1 MIRHIAITLFILL
14 PIAAFAQTQDPKPA
28 KPAAPTVI
36 ETETDIPFPI
46 WMDLKSLDGKRHH
59 LLGTGVR
66 EKTIF
71 QVDVYGF
78 GWYLDRKAA
87 LPILRKAA
95 GNMNLKRALKDEKFH
110 KAFLSDKYSKSM
122 RWEMARDVDGE
133 DVAEAFD
140 DILEPGIKKIAKDKK
155 ALDKGMAA
163 MKQLRGYFA
172 SGQLDEG
179 DEIIFIWETGGKL
192 HTIVNDHE
200 YKVIENLHVCY
211 ALFEVFMNDDPIDED
226 AKEMIIKGIYPYM
239 FPDRN

>member
-1 MIRHIAITLFILL
+1 MLRPIAITLLALL
-14 PIAAFAQTQDPKPA
+14 PLAAFAQTQEPKKA
-28 KPAAPTVI
+28 KEVAPTVI
-36 ETETDIPFPI
+36 ETETGIPFPI
-46 WMDLKSLDGKRHH
+46 WMDLDSLGGQRHH
-59 LLGTGVR
+59 LFGTGVR

-78 GWYLDRKAA
+78 GWYADREAA

-95 GNMNLKRALKDEKFH
+95 GNMSLKRALKDKKFH
-110 KAFLSDKYSKSM
+110 KAFLSDKYNKSL
-122 RWEMARDVDGE
+122 RWVMARDVDGE

-155 ALDKGMAA
+155 ALDIGLAA

-192 HTIVNDHE
+192 HTIVNNHK
-200 YKVIENLHVCY
+200 YPVIENLHVCY
-211 ALFEVFMNDDPIDED
+211 ALFDVFMNEDPIDED
-226 AKEMIIKGIYPYM
+226 GKEMIIEGIFPYM

>member
-1 MIRHIAITLFILL
+1 MIRPIAITLLALL
-14 PIAAFAQTQDPKPA
+14 PIAAIAQTQEPK
-28 KPAAPTVI
+28 KPVPTVL
-36 ETETDIPFPI
+36 ETETEIRFPI
-46 WMDLKSLDGKRHH
+46 WMDLEQLKGERHH
-59 LLGTGVR
+59 LFGTGVR

-71 QVDVYGF
+71 RVNVYGF
-78 GWYLDRKAA
+78 GWYADREAA

-95 GNMNLKRALKDEKFH
+95 GNMNLKRALKDEEFH

-122 RWEMARDVDGE
+122 RWVMARDVDGE

-140 DILEPGIKKIAKDKK
+140 DILEPGIRKIAPDKK

-172 SGQLDEG
+172 SGQLDED

-192 HTIVNDHE
+192 HTIVNNHE
-200 YKVIENLHVCY
+200 YKVIDNLHVCY
-211 ALFEVFMNDDPIDED
+211 AMFETFMNDDPIDED
-226 AKEMIIKGIYPYM
+226 AKEMIIKGVFPYM